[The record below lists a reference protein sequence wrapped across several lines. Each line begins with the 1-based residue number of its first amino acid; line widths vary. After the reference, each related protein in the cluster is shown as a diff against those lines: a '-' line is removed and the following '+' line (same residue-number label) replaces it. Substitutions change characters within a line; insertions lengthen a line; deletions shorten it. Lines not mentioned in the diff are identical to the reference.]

1 MQNDLSYQIEL
12 SVPRHTLATVF
23 VRTLSF
29 RYDTP
34 RCMYASI
41 HLLKYFCSL
50 KHIFLRIRSYLL
62 VLFAASFPP
71 RIHGPNVINATIN
84 QTIELNITAEHNSS
98 DYFVFTVWN
107 FPNVE
112 IVANTSQYLVIRW
125 QPKSTQTVSYHIA
138 SSIETV

>member
-1 MQNDLSYQIEL
+1 
-12 SVPRHTLATVF
+12 
-23 VRTLSF
+23 
-29 RYDTP
+29 
-34 RCMYASI
+34 MYASI

-62 VLFAASFPP
+62 VLFVASLPP

-125 QPKSTQTVSYHIA
+125 QPKSTQTVSHHIA